1 MNFKSNSNLGE
12 AGAWQGA
19 GRGMATYSR
28 MQNTI
33 YYKGKSCR
41 QHDNNNNIYEE

>member
-1 MNFKSNSNLGE
+1 MNFKSDSYLYA
-12 AGAWQGA
+12 AGAWHEGGGDKQA
-19 GRGMATYSR
+19 TTYSR

-41 QHDNNNNIYEE
+41 QHDGN